1 VHHARASARRL
12 QRHASARPTVSLQ
25 RRTTGGSRLERL
37 AIIVSAMS
45 GVSSFT
51 TTELLRDGRRVE
63 IRALRPGDRAALL
76 AAADHT
82 SDQSLYRRFFGVRRA
97 FSEEEVAAFVNVDFV
112 DEIALIAMLREGER
126 EVIAGGGR
134 YIVVRPGTAELAFT
148 VVDEFQG
155 QGIASALLRHLTA
168 LARAAG
174 VREFIAEV
182 LPDNTAMLRV
192 FERSGLRM
200 ERKRADGVVHITLQV
215 V

>member
-1 VHHARASARRL
+1 
-12 QRHASARPTVSLQ
+12 
-25 RRTTGGSRLERL
+25 
-37 AIIVSAMS
+37 MS

-112 DEIALIAMLREGER
+112 DEIALIAVLREGER

-192 FERSGLRM
+192 LEHSGLRVQ
-200 ERKRADGVVHITLQV
+200 RKRESGVVHITLQLL
-215 V
+215 

>member
-1 VHHARASARRL
+1 MSEAASF
-12 QRHASARPTVSLQ
+12 S
-25 RRTTGGSRLERL
+25 
-37 AIIVSAMS
+37 
-45 GVSSFT
+45 
-51 TTELLRDGRRVE
+51 TTELLRNGRRIE
-63 IRALRPGDRAALL
+63 IRALRPEDRNALL
-76 AAADHT
+76 AAAGHT
-82 SDQSLYRRFFGVRRA
+82 SDQSLYRRFFSVRRA
-97 FSEEEVAAFVNVDFV
+97 FSDEEVAAFVSVDFV
-112 DEIALIAMLREGER
+112 DEIALLAVVREGGR
-126 EVIAGGGR
+126 EVVAGGGR

-200 ERKRADGVVHITLQV
+200 ERKRENGVVHITLQV
-215 V
+215 A

>member
-1 VHHARASARRL
+1 
-12 QRHASARPTVSLQ
+12 
-25 RRTTGGSRLERL
+25 
-37 AIIVSAMS
+37 MS

-155 QGIASALLRHLTA
+155 QGIASAVLRHLTT
-168 LARAAG
+168 LARTAG
-174 VREFIAEV
+174 LTRFVAEV
-182 LPDNTAMLRV
+182 MSDNTAMLSV
-192 FERSGLRM
+192 LEHSGLPL
-200 ERKRADGVVHITLQV
+200 ERTRDSGVVHISLQLG
-215 V
+215 

>member
-1 VHHARASARRL
+1 
-12 QRHASARPTVSLQ
+12 
-25 RRTTGGSRLERL
+25 
-37 AIIVSAMS
+37 MS

-192 FERSGLRM
+192 FERSGLTM
-200 ERKRADGVVHITLQV
+200 QRKLESGVVHITLQIA
-215 V
+215 

>member
-1 VHHARASARRL
+1 MATQEQPCAFAAWYCSARRES
-12 QRHASARPTVSLQ
+12 RARYH
-25 RRTTGGSRLERL
+25 
-37 AIIVSAMS
+37 VSAMS
-45 GVSSFT
+45 EAASFS
-51 TTELLRDGRRVE
+51 TTELLRNGRRIE
-63 IRALRPGDRAALL
+63 IRALRPGDRDALL

-82 SDQSLYRRFFGVRRA
+82 SDQSLYRRFFSVRRA
-97 FSEEEVAAFVNVDFV
+97 FSDQEVASFVNVDFV
-112 DEIALIAMLREGER
+112 DEIALLAVLREGAR
-126 EVIAGGGR
+126 EIVAGGGR

-168 LARAAG
+168 LARVAG

-182 LPDNTAMLRV
+182 LTDNTAMLRV

-200 ERKRADGVVHITLQV
+200 ERKRENGVVHITLQV

>member
-1 VHHARASARRL
+1 MSEAASF
-12 QRHASARPTVSLQ
+12 S
-25 RRTTGGSRLERL
+25 
-37 AIIVSAMS
+37 
-45 GVSSFT
+45 
-51 TTELLRDGRRVE
+51 TTELLRNGRRIE
-63 IRALRPGDRAALL
+63 IRALRPGDRDALL

-82 SDQSLYRRFFGVRRA
+82 SDQSLYRRFFSVRRA
-97 FSEEEVAAFVNVDFV
+97 FSDEEVASFVRVDFV
-112 DEIALIAMLREGER
+112 DEIALLAVVREGAR
-126 EVIAGGGR
+126 EIVAGGGR

-148 VVDEFQG
+148 VVDEFQR

-182 LPDNTAMLRV
+182 LTDNTAMLRV

-200 ERKRADGVVHITLQV
+200 ERKRENGVVHITLQV